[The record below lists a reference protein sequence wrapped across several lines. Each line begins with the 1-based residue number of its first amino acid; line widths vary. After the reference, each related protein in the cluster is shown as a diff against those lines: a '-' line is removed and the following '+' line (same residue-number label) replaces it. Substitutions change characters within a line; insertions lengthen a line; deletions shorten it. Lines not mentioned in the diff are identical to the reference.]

1 MTENP
6 YNLGVS
12 ASELLCTGRVKSYP
26 DGSMELMACSAPV
39 FKPSGWEK
47 TGWHAPAPDVS
58 PNGDRKPKSSNACS
72 NERAMRRARAQVR
85 DLALCTPFRWFVTL
99 TLDRARVDR
108 YDMKE
113 ITRHLN
119 HWLDNQ
125 VRRRGLSYVLV
136 PERHRDGAI
145 HFHGFFNDALE
156 AADSGTLSLPGS
168 KTPRKPRSARQR
180 AEWLAQ
186 GAHPVF
192 NLPGWPWGFTTA
204 IELYGEYPRAVNYVC
219 KYIGKDGEKIGGRW
233 YYSGGSLGRPEV
245 SYEDISYREVAALPG
260 AFTFTPEG
268 SGLGFALARVPAEH
282 YKEVW
287 NDEMGRVGMGI
298 ATSSGAGCGA
308 PGLRRFGGGAGS
320 AGQAG
325 FAGPGGVRTQAGG
338 LCPGEAGRPD
348 GPVGRAG
355 EGGLWGRRG

>member
-1 MTENP
+1 
-6 YNLGVS
+6 
-12 ASELLCTGRVKSYP
+12 
-26 DGSMELMACSAPV
+26 
-39 FKPSGWEK
+39 
-47 TGWHAPAPDVS
+47 
-58 PNGDRKPKSSNACS
+58 
-72 NERAMRRARAQVR
+72 MRRARAQVR